1 MGVGVFLCVCEGDW
15 DMLTLDRA
23 WALHAWLR
31 AGRARGPALT
41 AMAASPP
48 GLSWP
53 PSPQAGF
60 GADIGAEKFC
70 NIKCR
75 YSGLAPDAMV
85 IVSTVRALKMHGGGP
100 PVVAGKPLDHAYKT
114 GVSGIAVRV

>member
-1 MGVGVFLCVCEGDW
+1 MVAS
-15 DMLTLDRA
+15 RA
-23 WALHAWLR
+23 CPRPCTHSHGGQPTGSLL
-31 AGRARGPALT
+31 
-41 AMAASPP
+41 
-48 GLSWP
+48 P

-114 GVSGIAVRV
+114 GVSGIAICV